1 MSTQDP
7 IVIALGS
14 IAAGSAASAAVITA
28 GLIIL
33 RTVQRG
39 GADGGDPEIQLALLG
54 TMLFAGLTT
63 GIATAWMLSGPIA
76 DLWRRGV
83 TSALS
88 VFGATVLAAVA
99 APADLLAGRAGL
111 AAYLI
116 LLLIAALLASRV
128 TRKAATG

>member
-7 IVIALGS
+7 IVVALGS

-28 GLIIL
+28 GLIIF

-39 GADGGDPEIQLALLG
+39 GPDGGDPEIQLALLG
-54 TMLFAGLTT
+54 TMLFAGLAS
-63 GIATAWMLSGPIA
+63 GIATAWMLSRPIA

-116 LLLIAALLASRV
+116 FLLLAALFASRLA
-128 TRKAATG
+128 RKAAIG

>member
-1 MSTQDP
+1 
-7 IVIALGS
+7 
-14 IAAGSAASAAVITA
+14 
-28 GLIIL
+28 
-33 RTVQRG
+33 
-39 GADGGDPEIQLALLG
+39 
-54 TMLFAGLTT
+54 
-63 GIATAWMLSGPIA
+63 MLSGPIA

>member
-1 MSTQDP
+1 VSTQDP
-7 IVIALGS
+7 IVVALGS

-39 GADGGDPEIQLALLG
+39 GPDGGGPEIQLALLG
-54 TMLFAGLTT
+54 TMLFTGLAV
-63 GIATAWMLSGPIA
+63 GIAAAWTLSRPIA

-99 APADLLAGRAGL
+99 APADLLAGRVGL

-116 LLLIAALLASRV
+116 LLVFAALYTSRA
-128 TRKAATG
+128 TRKAAKG